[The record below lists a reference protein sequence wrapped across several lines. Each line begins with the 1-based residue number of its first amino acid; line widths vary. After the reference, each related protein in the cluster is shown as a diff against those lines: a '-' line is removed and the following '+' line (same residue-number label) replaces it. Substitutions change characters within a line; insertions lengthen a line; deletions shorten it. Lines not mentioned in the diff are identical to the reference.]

1 MGGTLSTTQASSV
14 TPSSR
19 GLGSGAAMRYLPP
32 RDLNTKL
39 QGQQKPQIMPG
50 AVRASDMKRKPF
62 WETREMLSCV
72 VFDVIREDG

>member
-1 MGGTLSTTQASSV
+1 
-14 TPSSR
+14 
-19 GLGSGAAMRYLPP
+19 MRYLPP